1 MASSGKPGKLCPL
14 LASAGCKGRGLFPPA
29 RVSSRIPAFWGVRDL
44 LVALRR
50 HHKYDS
56 GKRHGY
62 RTISPDEVRTMD
74 EIYRDIY
81 SRIYDSA
88 RIEPNEELQ
97 LNSYWINQPVNS
109 PLDAGTIRSMI
120 DAAERETFAGRTQR
134 LRPDAKVF
142 LLINLLQIASHA
154 VLTAVANNWQKLKLS
169 DLKLW
174 ED

>member
-1 MASSGKPGKLCPL
+1 
-14 LASAGCKGRGLFPPA
+14 
-29 RVSSRIPAFWGVRDL
+29 
-44 LVALRR
+44 
-50 HHKYDS
+50 
-56 GKRHGY
+56 
-62 RTISPDEVRTMD
+62 MD

-97 LNSYWINQPVNS
+97 LNSYWMNQPLNS

-120 DAAERETFAGRTQR
+120 DAAERETFAGKTQR

-142 LLINLLQIASHA
+142 LLINLLQMVAVPVLASGKGRNLELGRLLFDDTITLVRRAADQAKGQEVSSHA

>member
-1 MASSGKPGKLCPL
+1 
-14 LASAGCKGRGLFPPA
+14 
-29 RVSSRIPAFWGVRDL
+29 
-44 LVALRR
+44 
-50 HHKYDS
+50 
-56 GKRHGY
+56 
-62 RTISPDEVRTMD
+62 MD

-142 LLINLLQIASHA
+142 LLINLLQMVAVPVLASGKGRNLELGRLLFDDTITLMRRA
-154 VLTAVANNWQKLKLS
+154 AEKRRGRV
-169 DLKLW
+169 
-174 ED
+174 

>member
-1 MASSGKPGKLCPL
+1 MARDLIT
-14 LASAGCKGRGLFPPA
+14 PA
-29 RVSSRIPAFWGVRDL
+29 RVIPNPRVFGGVRDL
-44 LVALRR
+44 LVALLR
-50 HHKYDS
+50 HLKYDS

-142 LLINLLQIASHA
+142 LLINLLQMVAVPVLASGKGRNLELGRLLFDDTITLMRRA
-154 VLTAVANNWQKLKLS
+154 AEKRRGRV
-169 DLKLW
+169 
-174 ED
+174 

>member
-1 MASSGKPGKLCPL
+1 M
-14 LASAGCKGRGLFPPA
+14 
-29 RVSSRIPAFWGVRDL
+29 RDL
-44 LVALRR
+44 LVALLR
-50 HHKYDS
+50 HLKYDS

-142 LLINLLQIASHA
+142 LLINLLQMVAVPVLASGKGRNLELGRLLFDDTITLMRRA
-154 VLTAVANNWQKLKLS
+154 AEKRRGRV
-169 DLKLW
+169 
-174 ED
+174 